1 MLRIQEQGCAVCTY
15 KFNTFLQKK
24 KKKEEKK
31 RSCMGQIRREREIL
45 AYIRV

>member
-24 KKKEEKK
+24 KKRRRKKGAVWARSEEKEK
-31 RSCMGQIRREREIL
+31 
-45 AYIRV
+45 Y